1 MPPLATKYKLRW
13 WVVWVGIIEV
23 GTGTGTGYLTV
34 HTGINTGI
42 HPNNRG
48 ATEEREIE
56 EER

>member
-1 MPPLATKYKLRW
+1 MPLATNNNYGGGW
-13 WVVWVGIIEV
+13 WVGIIEV

>member
-1 MPPLATKYKLRW
+1 MPLATNNNYGGGW
-13 WVVWVGIIEV
+13 WVGIIEV
-23 GTGTGTGYLTV
+23 VPVPYLTV